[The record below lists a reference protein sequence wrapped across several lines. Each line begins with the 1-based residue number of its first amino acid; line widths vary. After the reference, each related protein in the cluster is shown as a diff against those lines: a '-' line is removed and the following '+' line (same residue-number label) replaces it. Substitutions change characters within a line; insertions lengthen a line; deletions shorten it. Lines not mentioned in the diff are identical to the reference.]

1 MSKQMLKLVSDGMEA
16 MGLEYDFETFKKK
29 PIVYPY
35 FVGQYTEQEPTTE
48 DGLQESTFMLTGF
61 YRGEEWLD
69 LEDAKEKIENYFNR
83 VSGKTAITDNGSAVA
98 VFYMGSLVVPTG
110 DDDLKSIQINLNVK
124 EWKVNN

>member
-29 PIVYPY
+29 PIAYPY

>member
-1 MSKQMLKLVSDGMEA
+1 MSKQALKFVSDGMEA
-16 MGLEYDFETFKKK
+16 IGLEYDFETFKKK

-35 FVGQYTEQEPTTE
+35 FVGQYTEQEPQTE
-48 DGLQESTFMLTGF
+48 DGLQESTIMLTGF
-61 YRGEEWLD
+61 HRGEWLD